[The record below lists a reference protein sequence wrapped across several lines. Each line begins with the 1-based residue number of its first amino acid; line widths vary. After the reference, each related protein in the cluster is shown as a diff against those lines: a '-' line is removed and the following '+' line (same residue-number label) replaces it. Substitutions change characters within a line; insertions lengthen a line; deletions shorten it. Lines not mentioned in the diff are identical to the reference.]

1 MADDQI
7 RLFSQFGVS
16 NMSEEQMLQQK
27 EQERVAA
34 ALQAAAQGPQYYR
47 GEKDLRQAGA
57 YLGAF
62 LRNKFDKPELTPEQ
76 KMNAAMKEY
85 ATGAVKDRLAEDEA
99 WRAQVE
105 ESPQLAQIEVLRQMS
120 KYLFDAGD
128 ITRSAEMS
136 AEAGRQFMAYR
147 KQKAELE
154 KFQEETTASRER
166 REREGQEHVREI
178 SEETQVILPNSDGR
192 FDIANLEDQ
201 TVTVRWDPER
211 KALFTTEGN
220 EVGNFM
226 SLEQAIDLRELAQK
240 EMDDSGVT
248 DVNSL
253 GWDKRVRLFNS
264 AIPASERTGLR
275 MQFDAMD
282 TQAAIMNQTADL
294 FFEMIDKG
302 LNPGAFLDTQGKITD
317 FATNLGS
324 TIKNLGNTFMVG
336 IATGD
341 PEDVYNGKGEIVTT
355 GLKGHKFEAMY
366 EEELAAI
373 ELPEWVEAG
382 DAAAEYRSAI
392 VQLAYAV
399 ARSNEPGARQLSDTD
414 FRNALREL
422 GAAAASPERLSRV
435 IMANFARK
443 AKTVD
448 RAVQRVGEIA
458 KTVGLDAQW
467 GRDNVYGSKVREESI
482 VGFQDTLDRY
492 DTLMDDINVA
502 EEAAAISQATKIPG
516 DDKPLAPTITG
527 SGTPEDPIIIQ

>member
-57 YLGAF
+57 YLGAY